1 MRQSFGKGIESLI
14 PNKKEK
20 LNEKT
25 ALKKEA
31 VFSIEIG
38 RIKSNPYQPRKE
50 FDPEA
55 IKALSESIR
64 EHGILQPLIV
74 SKINNANIDSIS
86 AGSISA
92 EYQLIAGE
100 RRLMAAK
107 MIGLTQVPVII
118 RNPTDK
124 EKLEVSLIENVQRL
138 DLNPIEKAEAFK
150 RLHDEFGLTH
160 NQIGVMAG
168 MARESVTNNIRLLE
182 LPGEVRD
189 SLRAGKISEGHAKAI
204 LFVKTPEKQKALFEK
219 ILRDGLN
226 VRESE
231 YLGKKIGFWKPPVK
245 KTISR
250 QIFDELESL
259 EMQIKEIFGVS
270 SKTVKLKMERGR
282 PILTV
287 LFHSNNEVL
296 NFIEKLNNKVKKD

>member
-20 LNEKT
+20 LNEKSAT
-25 ALKKEA
+25 KKEA

-50 FDPEA
+50 FNAEA
-55 IKALSESIR
+55 LKALAESIR

-74 SKINNANIDSIS
+74 SKIENLGTD
-86 AGSISA
+86 GLTT

-118 RNPTDK
+118 RRPTDR

-138 DLNPIEKAEAFK
+138 DLNPMEKAEAFK
-150 RLHDEFGLTH
+150 RLHNEFGLTH
-160 NQIGVMAG
+160 NQIGLMAG
-168 MARESVTNNIRLLE
+168 MARESVTNNIRLLDLSDE
-182 LPGEVRD
+182 IKATIRE
-189 SLRAGKISEGHAKAI
+189 GKISEGHAKAI
-204 LFVKTPEKQKALFEK
+204 LFAKSPEKQKTVFEK

-226 VRESE
+226 VREAE
-231 YLGKKIGFWKPPVK
+231 YFAKKIGFWKPPVK
-245 KTISR
+245 KVISK
-250 QIFDELESL
+250 QIFDELEDL

-270 SKTVKLKMERGR
+270 SKTIKLKIERGR
-282 PILTV
+282 PFLTV
-287 LFHSNNEVL
+287 LFHSNNEVFNFVDRL
-296 NFIEKLNNKVKKD
+296 NGKIRKD